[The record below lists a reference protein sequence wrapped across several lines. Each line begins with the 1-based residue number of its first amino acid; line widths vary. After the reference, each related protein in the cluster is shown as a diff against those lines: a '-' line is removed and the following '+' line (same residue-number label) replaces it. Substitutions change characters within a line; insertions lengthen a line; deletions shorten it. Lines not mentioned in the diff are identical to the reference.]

1 MSDTTEVSAGLTL
14 RRAGPEDLALL
25 RHWDAQPH
33 IVASGAGDWGWETE
47 LFVDARWR
55 EQLIAELDGR
65 PIGFV
70 QVLDPAADPERYWG
84 EVAPGLRAIDI
95 WLGEATDLD
104 RGLGSAIMR
113 LAIARCF
120 ADPGVKAIVID
131 PIAANVRAHRFYRRL
146 GFRPVGRRLFGDDDC
161 LVHRLEWA
169 EWIG

>member
-1 MSDTTEVSAGLTL
+1 MSDTTEVSAALTL
-14 RRAGPEDLALL
+14 RRTSPEDLALL

-33 IVASGAGDWGWETE
+33 VVAAGAGDWGWETE

-104 RGLGSAIMR
+104 RGLGSCSHASGDCALFLR
-113 LAIARCF
+113 SGREGHLDRSHRRERGGHIASIGGWVSARS
-120 ADPGVKAIVID
+120 G
-131 PIAANVRAHRFYRRL
+131 AACR
-146 GFRPVGRRLFGDDDC
+146 
-161 LVHRLEWA
+161 
-169 EWIG
+169 